1 MLPFHKIL
9 IQESLWLAN
18 GPLFISLPN
27 RGGSAKKVSLY
38 LQFFGTRLADNAGPS
53 FTMAHEAQWPR
64 VKRIK
69 GGKVRLLVTKLFL
82 FPTSLFG
89 VCYESQWAMKPRQKQ
104 KWKQPLL

>member
-1 MLPFHKIL
+1 MPMSQPELPFHKIL

-38 LQFFGTRLADNAGPS
+38 LQFFGTRLADNAGQS

-64 VKRIK
+64 VKRMEGEK
-69 GGKVRLLVTKLFL
+69 
-82 FPTSLFG
+82 S
-89 VCYESQWAMKPRQKQ
+89 VC
-104 KWKQPLL
+104 L